1 MFKNRIALVRRIFGH
16 EELPGLSGGLVSG
29 LLFLPP
35 HLKEFCSGFPDNL
48 EDYDDQTV
56 DTYSG
61 GDTASGGRL

>member
-16 EELPGLSGGLVSG
+16 EELPGPSGGLVSG
-29 LLFLPP
+29 LLLLPP
-35 HLKEFCSGFPDNL
+35 HFNKFCYGLTDNL

-56 DTYSG
+56 DTYYG